1 MLKLQ
6 EKYSAKI
13 SLEKLGE
20 YLSATPRGR
29 KRVVDNLGKK
39 ENIINTNFNE
49 SKKAISRF
57 IAYGDGNEDVINS
70 EIMRIEKKIPMSD
83 LQKDQ
88 LNLSID
94 SLEAF
99 LDIADELII
108 KDYDFLHE
116 DPSIPT
122 SLLIAGVTID
132 ISPEIILRKMN
143 LETGSKVGALKIYF
157 SKNYP
162 LSENSG
168 KYMATLLYQYL
179 ESHFSDIG
187 KADYN
192 NCYVVDVFNQRVYRT
207 PKFNK
212 RYKSDV
218 HAACE
223 EIARAWAF
231 KIKPNKL

>member
-13 SLEKLGE
+13 TLEKLGE
-20 YLSATPRGR
+20 YLAATPRGR

-39 ENIINTNFNE
+39 ETTINADFNE
-49 SKKAISRF
+49 AKNAISRF
-57 IAYGDGNEDVINS
+57 IAYGDGNEEVIYS
-70 EIMRIEKKIPMSD
+70 EITRIEKKIPISD
-83 LQKDQ
+83 LQKEQ
-88 LNLSID
+88 LDLSVD

-99 LDIADELII
+99 LDIADELVI
-108 KDYDFLHE
+108 KDYDFLRE

-132 ISPEIILRKMN
+132 ISPEIILRKMD
-143 LETGSKVGALKIYF
+143 LESGSKVGAVKIYF

-162 LSENSG
+162 LSEDAG

-179 ESHFSDIG
+179 GSHFRDIG
-187 KADYN
+187 NADYN
-192 NCYVVDVFNQRVYRT
+192 NCYVLDVFNQKVYRT
-207 PKFNK
+207 PRFNK

-231 KIKPNKL
+231 KIKPNRL